1 MRNGCG
7 RCGRASWDA
16 ASGQPRICYF
26 DVVQPDFSLSKVWN
40 YKKSQFLPE
49 NLNGCLQNMFRSIR
63 RSWQTLDAGEVKAG
77 LVNGS
82 AIWGGNIGNWFG
94 PSVACSVKYKAGSAS
109 TQQYRGNIT
118 ILRDWLVQLLND
130 KVQMVKHWSW
140 KRWLQSHDFDYDEFV
155 GASPM
160 ISAR

>member
-26 DVVQPDFSLSKVWN
+26 DVVQPDFSLSKVKN
-40 YKKSQFLPE
+40 YKKSQEIPIFARKLE
-49 NLNGCLQNMFRSIR
+49 WLQNMFRSIR

-130 KVQMVKHWSW
+130 KVQMVKL
-140 KRWLQSHDFDYDEFV
+140 KALIAISHDINYEFV
-155 GASPM
+155 GASRM
-160 ISAR
+160 IVVM